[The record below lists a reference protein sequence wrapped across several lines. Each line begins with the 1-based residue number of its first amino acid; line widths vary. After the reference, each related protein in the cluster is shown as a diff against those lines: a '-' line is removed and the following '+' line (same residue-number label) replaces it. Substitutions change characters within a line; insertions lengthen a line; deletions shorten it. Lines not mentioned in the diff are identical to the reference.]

1 MAVQNSL
8 SYKEIQQF
16 SETLAEKVRQRT
28 AQLRHANDQ
37 LKELDK
43 AKDEFISMASHQLR
57 TPLTTIKGYVSMLD
71 EGDFGRLTKEQKEY
85 VELALEGSNRMAR
98 LIGDLLDVSRMEA
111 GKFYIDAQKFDLN
124 TVVPQELEQLQNLAQ
139 SKKIDLRYIPP
150 KKPVPIMNLDDNKT
164 RQVIMNL
171 ADNAVHYSAPPKGGG
186 KVEVRLERDGD
197 DIVYV
202 VRDNGIGVPKDQQG
216 KLFTKMFRAKNA
228 QEVRPDGTGL
238 GLYLVK
244 RVVEDQGGKLIF
256 ESTPGKGSVFGFRIP
271 IHNKIV
277 VDKAAQKALMS
288 AQQNN

>member
-1 MAVQNSL
+1 
-8 SYKEIQQF
+8 
-16 SETLAEKVRQRT
+16 
-28 AQLRHANDQ
+28 
-37 LKELDK
+37 
-43 AKDEFISMASHQLR
+43 
-57 TPLTTIKGYVSMLD
+57 
-71 EGDFGRLTKEQKEY
+71 
-85 VELALEGSNRMAR
+85 
-98 LIGDLLDVSRMEA
+98 MEA
-111 GKFYIDAQKFDLN
+111 GKFFIDAQKLDLN
-124 TVVPQELEQLQNLAQ
+124 KIVPQELEQLKNLAT
-139 SKKIDLRYIPP
+139 SRGVDLRYTPT
-150 KKPVPIMNLDDNKT
+150 KKPVPIMNLDENKT

-186 KVEVRLERDGD
+186 KVEVHLERDGD

-277 VDKAAQKALMS
+277 VDKTAQKALMS